1 MNPQGNNVAARKV
14 FLEQKLRESGEEA
27 RLEEYLRQ
35 KLIESGWK
43 DDLKKQCKGN
53 WRSPPLMLF
62 LSFLYK
68 SIDIIRKKGLEKV
81 TVDDLVDELIIK
93 GRATV
98 PVKIKED
105 LLARI
110 KGYFEEEALLQFDN
124 HCNLYFAI
132 YKYTHT
138 QALTFQH

>member
-43 DDLKKQCKGN
+43 DDLKKQCK
-53 WRSPPLMLF
+53 
-62 LSFLYK
+62 
-68 SIDIIRKKGLEKV
+68 DIIRKKGLEKV